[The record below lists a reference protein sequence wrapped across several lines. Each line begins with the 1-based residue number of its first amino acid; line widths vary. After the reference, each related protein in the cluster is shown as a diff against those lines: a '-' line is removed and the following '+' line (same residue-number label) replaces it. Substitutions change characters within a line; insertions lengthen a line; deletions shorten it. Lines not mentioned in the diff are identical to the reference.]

1 MNSTIQKNT
10 FGAKPA
16 GKPEITKEFEFT
28 ARDFERVRAM
38 IYRRAG
44 IALADSKQ
52 EMVYSRLARRL
63 RATGLTSFATYL
75 DSLEKSNDNA
85 EWESFT
91 NALTTNLTSF
101 FREAHH
107 FPILAE
113 HVKMCKEPISVWC
126 SASST
131 GEEPYS
137 IAMTLCEAFG
147 TMTPPAHVIAT
158 DIDTNVLTTGENGVY
173 SEDRLEKMSPERAK
187 RFFLKGKGA
196 QAGMVRVRNE
206 LRDLVT
212 FKRLNLLSDNWPIS
226 GPFDVIFC
234 RNVMIYFDKPTQGK
248 ILSRFAPLMKPD
260 GLLFAGHSENFLYVS
275 DAFKLRGKTVYE
287 LAQPKVAG
295 AQAASSGKVKT

>member
-1 MNSTIQKNT
+1 M
-10 FGAKPA
+10 KPA
-16 GKPEITKEFEFT
+16 SAARNETVKEFDFT
-28 ARDFERVRAM
+28 AKDFERVRAL
-38 IYRRAG
+38 IHKKAG
-44 IALADSKQ
+44 IALAESKQ

-63 RATGLTSFATYL
+63 RATGINSFSQYL
-75 DSLEKSNDNA
+75 NDLESGRDGQ
-85 EWESFT
+85 EWEAFT

-113 HVKMCKEPISVWC
+113 HLKKVKDPIEIWC

-137 IAMTLCEAFG
+137 IAMTACEAFN
-147 TMTPPAHVIAT
+147 TLTPPVRIMAT
-158 DIDTNVLTTGENGVY
+158 DIDTNVLAAGANGVY
-173 SEDRLEKMSPERAK
+173 GMDRLDKLSPERARK
-187 RFFLKGKGA
+187 FFLRGRGEQEGLA
-196 QAGMVRVRNE
+196 RVRPE
-206 LRDLVT
+206 LRQMIT
-212 FKRLNLLSDNWPIS
+212 FKPLNLLEDGWPVK

-287 LAQPKVAG
+287 LDNGGTKKSPIRSA
-295 AQAASSGKVKT
+295 